1 MQQQPRPSLPLWF
14 LIANWLLILAA
25 FALGA
30 YLGDRRLHR
39 LPEPQRSTLA
49 IVFDEV
55 LKSHIEPPD
64 EHELLE
70 RAISGMVDGLDAY
83 SRYIP
88 PREVPRYEE
97 TTSGT
102 YQGIGAKIVTHGEQ
116 VVVHFPFPGGPA
128 AKAGLL
134 PGDRVLAVDGNA
146 LDDADTRAHV
156 VELVRGE
163 QGTPVRLR
171 IRRGDEEREIEV
183 RRGSVLRPCVKWGRY
198 VDPARGLGYLHLT
211 GFHPTA
217 AREVTAEIEDLER
230 RGELR
235 GLVFDLRFNGG
246 GSLDQCLAIANLFL
260 REGVIATQLHRNA
273 PNEVYRADPAQCRWP
288 DLPLVLLVNEG
299 SASASEVL
307 SGALQDHGRATV
319 VGRRTHGKGY
329 VNTVYSWADRGF
341 KLKLTTG
348 SYRTPN
354 GRNIER
360 NQSTVGTPADREHGG
375 ILPDVDVPIEPAAMA
390 AVRAALRAIEP
401 PAEYLAGYSEVAER
415 FGFAVERGPEPDDD
429 EQLRAAIEALA
440 GD

>member
-217 AREVTAEIEDLER
+217 AREVTA
-230 RGELR
+230 
-235 GLVFDLRFNGG
+235 
-246 GSLDQCLAIANLFL
+246 A
-260 REGVIATQLHRNA
+260 
-273 PNEVYRADPAQCRWP
+273 
-288 DLPLVLLVNEG
+288 
-299 SASASEVL
+299 
-307 SGALQDHGRATV
+307 
-319 VGRRTHGKGY
+319 
-329 VNTVYSWADRGF
+329 
-341 KLKLTTG
+341 
-348 SYRTPN
+348 
-354 GRNIER
+354 
-360 NQSTVGTPADREHGG
+360 
-375 ILPDVDVPIEPAAMA
+375 
-390 AVRAALRAIEP
+390 
-401 PAEYLAGYSEVAER
+401 
-415 FGFAVERGPEPDDD
+415 
-429 EQLRAAIEALA
+429 
-440 GD
+440 